1 MDALTAAFALVIAQ
15 FCIALVMTGAHFAAR
30 PERCTGYWASA
41 AILIAIGVLMVVLGG
56 AASRTVVQLLGNSC
70 LVVGAVLQLR
80 GIQVFYKA
88 PGGHLG
94 WILGAG
100 FFLLVSLLYLAGAS
114 TFDRMLLLSAT
125 LLALLALSCRALLAG
140 IRSRWSFGSVLTL
153 GAIALLMSNNIVR
166 IAAAIRRDVDFLPM
180 TPSPAGISI
189 LYLVPLGGIFLYATG
204 LLLMYFERLVE
215 SKNHLAMHDELTG
228 MLNRRAIVAG
238 GEREVAV
245 AIRNRQPLTVAFV
258 DIDLFKHV
266 NDDLGH
272 EAGDIVLA
280 DVAQLLRGVCRNI
293 DLVGRYGGEEFCLIF
308 PGADPDCTA
317 ILGERLL
324 AAVRQYRFRDRHPV
338 TVSVGFASLADAGGD
353 RSWAQLIHRAD
364 VALYQAK
371 ALGRNRFCIA
381 APGREHAADPAAA
394 GRASPHVQAV
404 EVE

>member
-41 AILIAIGVLMVVLGG
+41 AILIAVGVLLVVLGG
-56 AASRTVVQLLGNSC
+56 TASRPLQLLGNSA

-80 GIQVFYKA
+80 GIEVFYKA
-88 PGGHLG
+88 PGGRLG
-94 WILGAG
+94 WALGAA
-100 FFLLVSLLYLAGAS
+100 FFLLLALLYLTGAS

-125 LLALLALSCRALLAG
+125 VLVLLALSCRALLAG
-140 IRSRWSFGSVLTL
+140 IRSRWSFGSALTV
-153 GAIALLMSNNIVR
+153 GAIALLMSNNLVR

-204 LLLMYFERLVE
+204 LLLLYFERLVD
-215 SKNHLAMHDELTG
+215 SKNHLATHDELTG

-258 DIDLFKHV
+258 DIDLFKRV

-280 DVAQLLRGVCRNI
+280 DVAQLLRGACRSI

-308 PGADPDCTA
+308 PGAGPDCAA

-324 AAVRQYRFRDRHPV
+324 AAVRQYRFRERHPV
-338 TVSVGFASLADAGGD
+338 TVSVGFASLPEADGD
-353 RSWAQLIHRAD
+353 RSWAGLIHRAD

-371 ALGRNRFCIA
+371 ASGRNRLCVA
-381 APGREHAADPAAA
+381 ASAHAAGQPAPP
-394 GRASPHVQAV
+394 GASTDAQALGV
-404 EVE
+404 E

>member
-15 FCIALVMTGAHFAAR
+15 FCIALVMTGAHFAAQ

-41 AILIAIGVLMVVLGG
+41 AILIAVGVLLVVLGG
-56 AASRTVVQLLGNSC
+56 TASRPLQLLGNSA

-80 GIQVFYKA
+80 GIEVFYKA
-88 PGGHLG
+88 PGGRLG
-94 WILGAG
+94 WALGAA
-100 FFLLVSLLYLAGAS
+100 FFLLLALLYLTGAS

-125 LLALLALSCRALLAG
+125 VLVLLALSCRALLAG
-140 IRSRWSFGSVLTL
+140 IRSRWSFGSALTV
-153 GAIALLMSNNIVR
+153 GAIALLMSNNLVR

-204 LLLMYFERLVE
+204 LLLLYFERLVD
-215 SKNHLAMHDELTG
+215 SKNHLATHDELTG

-245 AIRNRQPLTVAFV
+245 AIRTRQPLMVAFV
-258 DIDLFKHV
+258 DIDLFKRV
-266 NDDLGH
+266 NDGLGH
-272 EAGDIVLA
+272 EAGDAVLA

-308 PGADPDCTA
+308 PGAGPESAA

-324 AAVRQYRFRDRHPV
+324 GAVRQYRFRDRHPV
-338 TVSVGFASLADAGGD
+338 TVSVGFASLPDAGGD
-353 RSWAQLIHRAD
+353 RSWARLIHRAD
-364 VALYQAK
+364 VALYEAK
-371 ALGRNRFCIA
+371 ELGRNRFCIA
-381 APGREHAADPAAA
+381 APGPEPAAESAAA
-394 GRASPHVQAV
+394 GHACDDLRAV
-404 EVE
+404 EFQ